1 MAARTDSPVA
11 GIAGIDNVGPSKT
24 LPNPLSSFI
33 GREHEIG
40 EVEAL
45 LGEAR
50 LVRLTGTGGSGNLGR
65 SSAPKASSR

>member
-11 GIAGIDNVGPSKT
+11 GIAGIDDGGPSKT